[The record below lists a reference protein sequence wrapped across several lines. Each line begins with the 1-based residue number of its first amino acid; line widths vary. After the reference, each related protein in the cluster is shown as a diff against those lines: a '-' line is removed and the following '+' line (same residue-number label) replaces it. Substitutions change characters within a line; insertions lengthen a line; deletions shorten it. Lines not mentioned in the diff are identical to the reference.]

1 MMTTEDDWL
10 ATQETLYLSSIPKV
24 RESII
29 QARLEPL
36 DEGSAELPW

>member
-1 MMTTEDDWL
+1 MIATEDDWL
-10 ATQETLYLSSIPKV
+10 ATQETLYLSSIPEV
-24 RESII
+24 RESIV